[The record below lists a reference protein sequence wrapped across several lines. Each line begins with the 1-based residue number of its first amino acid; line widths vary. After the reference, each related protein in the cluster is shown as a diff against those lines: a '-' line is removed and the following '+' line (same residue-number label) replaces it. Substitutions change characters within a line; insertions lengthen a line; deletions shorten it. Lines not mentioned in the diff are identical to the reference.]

1 MKNVMRVV
9 SFGIGAMSLAV
20 GMAEDAAT
28 VVARRTADE
37 AVRAAGKSGWI
48 AWEAERNQYFP
59 TQNLARVREIA
70 LFLPSC
76 ATPAGAPA
84 NHRAEW
90 DARTRTDEGK
100 QWIAAAEKVLAA
112 SLVPVPPESF
122 DEYRKTGNRGVYTGP
137 KGKSE
142 ANLCALVYGE
152 ALENKGRFLGK
163 ISDYILAS
171 CDEPS
176 WVAPFEGGC
185 GDRAKPLD
193 GDHYIDLTASR
204 TAAIVATAV
213 GWFRDRLPPA
223 TVARAVAVLRGRT
236 FNTFL
241 KDSRRTGGTA
251 PYRNWWMPDRFNWS
265 AVCHNG
271 CVTAILAVEDDPFVR
286 AEAIESAE
294 RLMAPCFL
302 SGFGTDGFCEEGMDY
317 WNFGFGNFMQLAGQ
331 VRAATDG
338 RVDFCASFP
347 RAKVVAGFGARYRM
361 DPKSSPPFAD
371 GNGAPAR
378 SLLALINQAWPDL
391 YADEVGTVPPF
402 TGEFWVDGFRSFGK
416 FKLKAR
422 QPSAGKPL
430 PLRDWFDGAGV
441 LIARHGHLSFAVK
454 GGSNGDRHNHDD
466 AGSYV
471 INVGARQLAGD
482 PGNEDYTGRTFS
494 KRRYES
500 KVLNSYGHPVPRVG
514 GCLQGTGPAFG
525 AKVLKTEFTVDRD
538 TVVYDLSGAYPAK
551 VPIVKLVRTVVF
563 DRKAD
568 EITVRD
574 EVEFAEPTAFES
586 PLIAQEKPVVGAD
599 KAHFTLRRG
608 EASLDVAV
616 SAEGGEWD
624 VREELIE
631 NPHRVQP
638 YRLAVAFRQPIRKGT
653 IDFRYRLVQPK
664 EPQVDTAIDV
674 PAGATYLDA
683 MDLSDA
689 TCGAG
694 RTPRPRHTVEGGPIS
709 LAGKVF
715 QRGLGVHAPFEYK
728 FFANGAATR
737 FTANVGVDD
746 DMKDRPRASV
756 RFLVLTDDRVA
767 ADSGVLRAGA
777 RVALDADLAGAKW
790 VTLKVADAGDGYAC
804 DHADW
809 ADAAF
814 VFKPG
819 VKWGNALLSRQLGIL
834 TPPESPAPR
843 INGPTV
849 FGVRPGN
856 PILYRLPVTGERPM
870 KLAVEGLPEG
880 ATFDAAT
887 GLLSGAVSKPGD
899 YALVFTAENA
909 RGKAKKNFTLKV
921 GNTICLTPPLGW
933 NSWNC
938 WGQDVTDEKMRRAAD
953 AMVASGLADHG
964 WSYIVVD
971 DCWRTRPTEK
981 EAGMKRPGWI
991 GERAYMYG
999 PARTADDL
1007 PCTNPKF
1014 PDMKA
1019 MVAYIHAKGLKAG
1032 LYSVPATVACC
1043 WTWGS
1048 FGHEAKD
1055 AATWA
1060 DWGVDL
1066 LKYDWCT
1073 ADRDWASAGD
1083 NRTRQFKAY
1092 KLMGDLLARQKRDI
1106 VYNVCNYGR
1115 YGVTEWARA
1124 AGGQYWRTNDDLKDT
1139 WPLLLRS
1146 INENMNVADA
1156 AGPGGWNDPDM
1167 LVVGPMRSNGFTTSR
1182 LTPNEQYAHMSL
1194 WAIMAAPLFIGCDLE
1209 RLDPLARVLLT
1220 NDEVLDIDQDALGK
1234 AGRPVVHTPDY
1245 DVWLRPLAD
1254 GSWAIA
1260 LFNRTW
1266 EEREIAADFKT
1277 LGLPPSCMVRDVW
1290 AQKDLGVF
1298 SGSFSASV
1306 PGHAALLY
1314 RLRD

>member
-1 MKNVMRVV
+1 M
-9 SFGIGAMSLAV
+9 FAV
-20 GMAEDAAT
+20 QAGVCKT
-28 VVARRTADE
+28 VGTF
-37 AVRAAGKSGWI
+37 AGLIKM
-48 AWEAERNQYFP
+48 
-59 TQNLARVREIA
+59 
-70 LFLPSC
+70 
-76 ATPAGAPA
+76 
-84 NHRAEW
+84 
-90 DARTRTDEGK
+90 
-100 QWIAAAEKVLAA
+100 
-112 SLVPVPPESF
+112 
-122 DEYRKTGNRGVYTGP
+122 
-137 KGKSE
+137 
-142 ANLCALVYGE
+142 
-152 ALENKGRFLGK
+152 NK
-163 ISDYILAS
+163 I
-171 CDEPS
+171 
-176 WVAPFEGGC
+176 
-185 GDRAKPLD
+185 
-193 GDHYIDLTASR
+193 
-204 TAAIVATAV
+204 AIV
-213 GWFRDRLPPA
+213 
-223 TVARAVAVLRGRT
+223 VL
-236 FNTFL
+236 
-241 KDSRRTGGTA
+241 
-251 PYRNWWMPDRFNWS
+251 
-265 AVCHNG
+265 G
-271 CVTAILAVEDDPFVR
+271 CIT
-286 AEAIESAE
+286 
-294 RLMAPCFL
+294 
-302 SGFGTDGFCEEGMDY
+302 
-317 WNFGFGNFMQLAGQ
+317 
-331 VRAATDG
+331 
-338 RVDFCASFP
+338 
-347 RAKVVAGFGARYRM
+347 
-361 DPKSSPPFAD
+361 
-371 GNGAPAR
+371 
-378 SLLALINQAWPDL
+378 
-391 YADEVGTVPPF
+391 
-402 TGEFWVDGFRSFGK
+402 
-416 FKLKAR
+416 
-422 QPSAGKPL
+422 
-430 PLRDWFDGAGV
+430 
-441 LIARHGHLSFAVK
+441 LIARVAAE
-454 GGSNGDRHNHDD
+454 N
-466 AGSYV
+466 AP
-471 INVGARQLAGD
+471 ILA
-482 PGNEDYTGRTFS
+482 
-494 KRRYES
+494 
-500 KVLNSYGHPVPRVG
+500 
-514 GCLQGTGPAFG
+514 
-525 AKVLKTEFTVDRD
+525 
-538 TVVYDLSGAYPAK
+538 
-551 VPIVKLVRTVVF
+551 PI
-563 DRKAD
+563 A
-568 EITVRD
+568 
-574 EVEFAEPTAFES
+574 A
-586 PLIAQEKPVVGAD
+586 
-599 KAHFTLRRG
+599 
-608 EASLDVAV
+608 
-616 SAEGGEWD
+616 
-624 VREELIE
+624 
-631 NPHRVQP
+631 
-638 YRLAVAFRQPIRKGT
+638 
-653 IDFRYRLVQPK
+653 
-664 EPQVDTAIDV
+664 

-694 RTPRPRHTVEGGPIS
+694 RTPRPRQTVEGGPIS

-746 DMKDRPRASV
+746 DMKDRPLASV
-756 RFLVLTDDRVA
+756 RFLVLADDRVA

-777 RVALDADLAGAKW
+777 RAALDADLTGAKW
-790 VTLKVADAGDGYAC
+790 VTLKVTDAGDGYAC

-856 PILYRLPVTGERPM
+856 PILYRVPVTGERPM

-887 GLLSGAVSKPGD
+887 GLLGGAVSKPGD
-899 YALVFTAENA
+899 YALAFTAENA
-909 RGKAKKNFTLKV
+909 RGKARKDFTLKV

-953 AMVASGLADHG
+953 AMVASGLVDHG

-1007 PCTNPKF
+1007 PCTNPAF
-1014 PDMKA
+1014 PDMRA

-1055 AATWA
+1055 AEVWA

-1073 ADRDWASAGD
+1073 ADRDWWRMGND
-1083 NRTRQFKAY
+1083 RERQFKAY
-1092 KLMGDLLARQKRDI
+1092 KLMGDLLAKQKRDI

-1115 YGVTEWARA
+1115 HGVTEWARA

-1139 WPLLLRS
+1139 WPLLIRS

-1167 LVVGPMRSNGFTTSR
+1167 LVVGPMRSNGFTSSR

-1209 RLDPLARVLLT
+1209 RLDPLARSLLT

-1234 AGRPVVHTPDY
+1234 AGRPVVHTPEY
-1245 DVWLRPLAD
+1245 DVWLRPLTD

-1266 EEREIAADFKT
+1266 EEREIAADFKA
-1277 LGLPPSCMVRDVW
+1277 LDLPASCVVRDVW

-1298 SGSFSASV
+1298 TGRFAASI

-1314 RLRD
+1314 RLRSSAVQNRR